1 MSTPRSLPTT
11 VTDPEEA
18 MTHSIEPTVLDT
30 PPVPEIPPTPKV
42 AAEPSFTSKVVS
54 TVGSLGPSIIVPL
67 ILLLGL
73 IAAAVIPAV
82 LTPSGPLDMNPAEAF
97 TAPGAAHWFGTDESG
112 RDVYSRVIHG
122 ARSSLLIGILA
133 TVIGLGLA
141 LVLGAIAG
149 LGTRAVDFGV
159 SRFLEVLF
167 AFPGLL
173 LALLVITILG
183 PGVVTTTI
191 AVGLSAAPG
200 YARMI
205 RSQALSIRGS
215 GYVEAS
221 IVQGK
226 SRAFIIRH
234 HILPNVAAPLFVL
247 ATLGVGQAIVWAS
260 SLSFLGLGATPPDPE
275 WGSML
280 SLGRL
285 YIGNAWWLTV
295 FPGLFIVL
303 SAATTTLLGHGI
315 QRKLKDK

>member
-1 MSTPRSLPTT
+1 MNTHEDLPTII
-11 VTDPEEA
+11 TDLEEA
-18 MTHSIEPTVLDT
+18 MTQGTQTALIESPSGQV
-30 PPVPEIPPTPKV
+30 PPALPGNRPGTIV
-42 AAEPSFTSKVVS
+42 A
-54 TVGSLGPSIIVPL
+54 GGIRRLGRGLGPGIIVPL
-67 ILLLGL
+67 VFLLGL
-73 IAAAVIPAV
+73 IAAAVIPSV
-82 LTPSGPLDMNPAEAF
+82 LAPSGPLDMNPAEAF

-112 RDVYSRVIHG
+112 RDVFSRVIHG
-122 ARSSLLIGILA
+122 ARSSLLIGVLA
-133 TVIGLGLA
+133 TAIGLGLA
-141 LVLGAIAG
+141 VVLGAVAG

-205 RSQALSIRGS
+205 RSQVRSVRGS

-221 IVQGK
+221 IVQGR

-247 ATLGVGQAIVWAS
+247 GTLGVGQAIVWAS